1 MFRKIICCFLASL
14 FFISSVL
21 LPLGDFSLLRDI
33 PDMYRNYTKITT
45 AEELS
50 TIDFI
55 GDYLLHGKEIFG
67 NNKHDKAANGSNTV
81 QFQHQANPLNVVF
94 LQLPISLLIAPE
106 SISPHPLF
114 HQAFRTFNFHNE
126 LFRPPLA

>member
-1 MFRKIICCFLASL
+1 MYRKIICYFLASL
-14 FFISSVL
+14 FLISSVL

-45 AEELS
+45 AEELGA
-50 TIDFI
+50 IDFI

-67 NNKHDKAANGSNTV
+67 NNEHDKSANGSNTV

-94 LQLPISLLIAPE
+94 LQLPTTLIIESE
-106 SISPHPLF
+106 SILTHPLF
-114 HQAFRTFNFHNE
+114 YQQFCTSDFRNE
-126 LFRPPLA
+126 LLRPPLA